1 MALLRLGTRASPLA
15 LAQSGQVAAS
25 LEAAHP
31 GLTVELVA
39 MSTRGDRTSGA
50 LAPLGGKGLFTAEL
64 EEGLLAG
71 TLDLAVHSLKDV
83 PAARPPGLTIAAFPE
98 RADPR
103 DALVSEAA
111 SLAALPHDA
120 LVLTGSL
127 RRRAQ
132 LLAARPDLDV
142 QGVRGNV
149 ATRLARARERGAA
162 TLLAMAG
169 LERLGM
175 TDLSLHPLDPRDFV
189 PAPGQGI
196 LAIETLADTRA
207 AAMVTALDHAPTRE
221 AALAERA
228 VVAAVGGDCAL
239 PLAAWCRREELDLR
253 LTALIAQPDGR
264 RVVRVE
270 VLGKEPEVLGRR
282 AAASLLEEGAGEIL
296 RALGRTPDRP

>member
-1 MALLRLGTRASPLA
+1 MTLLRLGTRASPLA
-15 LAQSGQVAAS
+15 LAQSRQVAAR

-31 GLTVELVA
+31 GLTVELVP
-39 MSTRGDRTSGA
+39 MSTRGDQTSGA

-71 TLDLAVHSLKDV
+71 RLDLAVHSLKDV
-83 PAARPPGLTIAAFPE
+83 PAARPTGLTIAAFPE

-103 DALVSEAA
+103 DVLISEAP
-111 SLAALPHDA
+111 SLAALPRGA

-142 QGVRGNV
+142 HGLRGNV
-149 ATRLARARERGAA
+149 ATRIARARERGAA

-175 TDLSLHPLDPRDFV
+175 ADLPLRPLDPWDFV

-196 LAIETLADTRA
+196 LAVETHLGTPA
-207 AAMVTALDHAPTRE
+207 AELVAALDHAPTRE

-228 VVAAVGGDCAL
+228 LVAAVGGDCAL
-239 PLAAWCRREELDLR
+239 PLAAWCRRENGALR

-264 RVVRVE
+264 RVVRAE
-270 VLGKEPEVLGRR
+270 VLGEGPETLGRE
-282 AAASLLEEGAGEIL
+282 AAANLLAEGAREIL
-296 RALGRTPDRP
+296 RALGRTPGEP